1 MHIVCRQYFVS
12 TLLFLL
18 QVKFEDVQCM
28 YPGLYKAQVTVGDQT
43 FGPKKSSTKKMARKF
58 VAIVALKTLMNW
70 EPAEGMLFSLMLQ
83 PIECFYS
90 RGQHLCKFIG
100 TRESVCIRKEFNSH
114 RIGLGHQHGRRF
126 IVWDSN
132 MAAVTSCENTLWTC
146 CYYFLLSLHSEPCV
160 KDVSAGSVFYVL

>member
-1 MHIVCRQYFVS
+1 MDTSRAVVHIVCEQYFVS

-58 VAIVALKTLMNW
+58 VAIVALKALMNW

-83 PIECFYS
+83 PMDLLLLFS
-90 RGQHLCKFIG
+90 SFFTLRTLC
-100 TRESVCIRKEFNSH
+100 
-114 RIGLGHQHGRRF
+114 
-126 IVWDSN
+126 
-132 MAAVTSCENTLWTC
+132 
-146 CYYFLLSLHSEPCV
+146 
-160 KDVSAGSVFYVL
+160 